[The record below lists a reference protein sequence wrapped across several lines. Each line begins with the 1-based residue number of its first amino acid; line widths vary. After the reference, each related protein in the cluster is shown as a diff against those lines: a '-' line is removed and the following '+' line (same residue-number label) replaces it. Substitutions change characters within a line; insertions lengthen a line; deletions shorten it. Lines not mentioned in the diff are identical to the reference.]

1 MLEIYNERGLK
12 TLKNLAIEGIYLSRN
27 ARLVSEEE
35 LKQEVIKWIKELTK
49 IEDYKELSITK
60 KFENGLN
67 LTISELDTD
76 GWADGFVM
84 TKAVIH
90 WIKHFFNISDEDLK

>member
-1 MLEIYNERGLK
+1 MTEKENISELK
-12 TLKNLAIEGIYLSRN
+12 TLKEISLPSDGCNCENRIR
-27 ARLVSEEE
+27 
-35 LKQEVIKWIKELTK
+35 QEVIKWIKELTK

-90 WIKHFFNISDEDLK
+90 WIKHFFNISEGDLK

>member
-12 TLKNLAIEGIYLSRN
+12 TLKELSLPSDGCDCENRI
-27 ARLVSEEE
+27 R
-35 LKQEVIKWIKELTK
+35 QEVIKWIKELTK